1 MIDVDG
7 RRLEQGFILGP
18 EQLVDTSGR
27 RNSVTCALNIWNRSL
42 HWMPILS

>member
-1 MIDVDG
+1 MTDVDG

-18 EQLVDTSGR
+18 EQLVDTQAG
-27 RNSVTCALNIWNRSL
+27 NSVTRAPNIWNRSL